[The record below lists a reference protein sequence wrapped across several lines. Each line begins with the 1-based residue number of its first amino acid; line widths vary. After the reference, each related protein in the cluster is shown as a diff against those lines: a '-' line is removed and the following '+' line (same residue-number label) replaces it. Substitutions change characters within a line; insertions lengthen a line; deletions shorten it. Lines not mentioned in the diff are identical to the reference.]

1 HVQAIIK
8 LKDRKITLDIVEPSD
23 FAQNLTKDR
32 IKEIPHNEDDFSI
45 NLHQSISDLPTESD
59 LVIISTTAA
68 GREAILEKL
77 LDVGH
82 RDFIIEK
89 VVCQSKTEYKGLI
102 TKFREKNANGWVNT
116 ARRYFSTYQAL
127 KNLFENE
134 KNLFFSVIAGNRGLG
149 CNAIHYIDL
158 FSWFADSYDLKLNGD
173 FLHDR
178 IYENKRGKD
187 FLEFSGSIV
196 GSLNDGSRFSI
207 TFLPF
212 ESIPD
217 IVSIV
222 GENHHVLINETY
234 EKIQLLHGT
243 VETPLEYRNEYVSSI
258 TTNIVQDIFD
268 TGTCKL
274 PSLEDSSFAHYE
286 LFRIFNQ
293 HIKKITGEEPKL
305 CPIT

>member
-1 HVQAIIK
+1 MKEAKKIVVVGSGNVGSRHVQAIIK

-32 IKEIPHNEDDFSI
+32 IKEIPHN
-45 NLHQSISDLPTESD
+45 
-59 LVIISTTAA
+59 V

-82 RDFIIEK
+82 RIFIIEK
-89 VVCQSKTEYKGLI
+89 VVCQSKTEYKRLI

-116 ARRYFSTYQAL
+116 ARRYFSTYQTL

-173 FLHDR
+173 FLHDK

-196 GSLNDGSRFSI
+196 GSSNNGSRFSI
-207 TFLPF
+207 NFLPF

-286 LFRIFNQ
+286 LFRI
-293 HIKKITGEEPKL
+293 
-305 CPIT
+305 